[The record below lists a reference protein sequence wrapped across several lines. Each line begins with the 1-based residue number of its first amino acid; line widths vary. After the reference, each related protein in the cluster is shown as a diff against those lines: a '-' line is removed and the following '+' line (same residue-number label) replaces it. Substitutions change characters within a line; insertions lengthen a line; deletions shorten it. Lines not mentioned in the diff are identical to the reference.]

1 MNVIDIETILN
12 KTREKMKADN
22 TIICHHKDDIL
33 VDCNGNVCPES
44 IALRELMI
52 YGDFDEDFKNKI
64 FRLLMIYSKTF
75 DSDYDEFYDALEIVN
90 DVSSYEIDW
99 VESSKI
105 LLQILHFHQSYILDI
120 AIRTIL
126 LEIWQDYKIP
136 TNKYDEIVYSHKK
149 PFVSTYERLMYH
161 YECLHDKSLD
171 WDDIGE
177 GYKYD
182 IELTYK
188 DLKII
193 SLNARDS
200 GGHMDCFGYAHD
212 GTTMNCI
219 HAFISNKYNIPLGEY
234 YDFEDEELED
244 VCQEIF
250 DYCLLLGEFYI
261 TLY

>member
-1 MNVIDIETILN
+1 MKSIDLKTILN
-12 KTREKMKADN
+12 KTREKMKEDG

-75 DSDYDEFYDALEIVN
+75 DNDYDEFYDALRIVN
-90 DVSSYEIDW
+90 DVCYYEVDW
-99 VESSKI
+99 VESSKL
-105 LLQILHFHQSYILDI
+105 LLQVLCFDQTYILDI
-120 AIRTIL
+120 AIQTIL
-126 LEIWQDYKIP
+126 LERWQDYEIP
-136 TNKYDEIVYSHKK
+136 TEQYNDISYSHRKK
-149 PFVSTYERLMYH
+149 INTYDRLMYH
-161 YECLHDKSLD
+161 YECLHNKNLD
-171 WDDIGE
+171 WNDFDE
-177 GYKYD
+177 GYKYE

-188 DLKII
+188 DLKTI
-193 SLNARDS
+193 SLHARDS

-219 HAFISNKYNIPLGEY
+219 HAYISNKYNIPLNEY
-234 YDFEDEELED
+234 YSFEDEELED

>member
-1 MNVIDIETILN
+1 MNGIDLKTILD
-12 KTREKMKADN
+12 KTRDKMKADG

-52 YGDFDEDFKNKI
+52 YGDFDEDFKSKI
-64 FRLLMIYSKTF
+64 FSLLMFYSQTF
-75 DSDYDEFYDALEIVN
+75 ENDYDNFYDALKIVN
-90 DVSSYEIDW
+90 DVSYYEIDW

-105 LLQILHFHQSYILDI
+105 LLQVLHFDQTYILDI
-120 AIRTIL
+120 AIREIL
-126 LEIWQDYKIP
+126 LERWQDYEIP
-136 TNKYDEIVYSHKK
+136 TEKYDEIIYSHKK
-149 PFVSTYERLMYH
+149 SNNTYKRLMYH
-161 YECLHDKSLD
+161 YKCLHDKNLD
-171 WDDIGE
+171 WNDFDKGH
-177 GYKYD
+177 KYE

-200 GGHMDCFGYAHD
+200 GGQMDCFGYAHD

-219 HAFISNKYNIPLGEY
+219 HAFISYKYDIPLDDY
-234 YDFEDEELED
+234 YRFEDEELEK
-244 VCQEIF
+244 VCEEVFQF
-250 DYCLLLGEFYI
+250 LLLGEFYI

>member
-1 MNVIDIETILN
+1 MNGITLETILN
-12 KTREKMKADN
+12 KTKEKMKEDG

-52 YGDFDEDFKNKI
+52 YGNFDEDFKSKI
-64 FRLLMIYSKTF
+64 FSLLIFYSQTF
-75 DSDYDEFYDALEIVN
+75 ENDYDRFYDALEIVN
-90 DVSSYEIDW
+90 DVCYYEIDW

-105 LLQILHFHQSYILDI
+105 LLQVLCFDQTYILDI
-120 AIRTIL
+120 AIKTIL
-126 LEIWQDYKIP
+126 LERWQDYEIP
-136 TNKYDEIVYSHKK
+136 TEKYDEIIYSHKK
-149 PFVSTYERLMYH
+149 SNNTYERLMYH
-161 YECLHDKSLD
+161 YKCLHDKNLD
-171 WDDIGE
+171 WNDFDKGN
-177 GYKYD
+177 KYE

-200 GGHMDCFGYAHD
+200 GGQMDCFGYAHD

-219 HAFISNKYNIPLGEY
+219 HSFISYKYDIPLDDY
-234 YDFEDEELED
+234 YHFEDEELEN
-244 VCQEIF
+244 VCEEVFQF
-250 DYCLLLGEFYI
+250 LLLDEFYI

>member
-1 MNVIDIETILN
+1 MNIIDIETILD
-12 KTREKMKADN
+12 KTRDKMKEDG

-90 DVSSYEIDW
+90 DVSYYEIDW

-120 AIRTIL
+120 AIREIL

-136 TNKYDEIVYSHKK
+136 TEKYDEIINSHKK
-149 PFVSTYERLMYH
+149 SNNTYERLMYH
-161 YECLHDKSLD
+161 YKCLHDKNLD
-171 WDDIGE
+171 WNDFDKGH
-177 GYKYD
+177 KYE

-219 HAFISNKYNIPLGEY
+219 HAFISYKYDIPLDDY
-234 YDFEDEELED
+234 YHFEDKELEN
-244 VCQEIF
+244 VCEEVFQF
-250 DYCLLLGEFYI
+250 LLLGEFYI